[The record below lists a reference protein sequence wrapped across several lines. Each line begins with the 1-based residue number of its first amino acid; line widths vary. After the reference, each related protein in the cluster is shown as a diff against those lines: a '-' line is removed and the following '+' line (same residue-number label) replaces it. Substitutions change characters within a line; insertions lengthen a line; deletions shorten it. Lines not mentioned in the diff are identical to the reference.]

1 MAHIPASE
9 KLSPP
14 SKPAGNQFFARKS
27 IDKLIAASEEPE
39 HRLKKSLGP
48 WSLTALGIGA
58 IIGSGIFVL
67 TGTAAAG
74 EQFTVPSL
82 LHAQVLDLV
91 VNLIRHHSLSG
102 VLMHGRP
109 PAGPAIAISF
119 LLVAVACS
127 FAGLC
132 YAELASMIP
141 IAGSAYTY
149 SYATLGEIFAWVI
162 GWDLILEYAVSNVA
176 VAVGFSGY
184 LKAQLSTFGLNLPD
198 KWSTPVWASG
208 RWSGAYFNVPGFLV
222 VFVLT
227 VLLIRGVRE
236 SAKAN
241 NVMVAIKIGAIMV
254 FLVVG
259 GLLMKPTNLHPFA
272 PSGFA
277 GVVTGG
283 AIIFFTYIGF
293 DSVSTAAEE
302 AKVPQKD
309 IPFGIIASLIVCT
322 VLYVAVALVL
332 LGMMKYTTF
341 ISGPAADAPVAYS
354 LRTLGASPVFQTII
368 IVGALMGMLSSLL
381 VFQYGQTRIWFAMSR
396 DGLLPKLFSAVH
408 PRFQTPHWSTWIAGF
423 AVGIPAG
430 LVDIGD
436 AADLS
441 NIGTLFAFVLVSL
454 GVVFLRRTQ
463 PDRPRA
469 FRVPFVPWFPLIS
482 VFMCA
487 GLMTGLTVITWIRF
501 VVWLEVGLVLYL
513 IYGLSHSEFG
523 GTAKV
528 GGWLGLFC
536 AQLVILIPNGF
547 LIGAAHLLISGWQRA
562 MLLPV
567 LVMGLWAMYAAYV
580 GIGLLQSRTGALSQ
594 VNHFLILSAILGAI
608 FIVFGNRRYSSI
620 ELIVTLCWYM
630 YFLRSK
636 RVALLYGRNIG

>member
-1 MAHIPASE
+1 ME
-9 KLSPP
+9 KLSSPQRA
-14 SKPAGNQFFARKS
+14 AGNQLFARKS

-74 EQFTVPSL
+74 EQFTVPSI
-82 LHAQVLDLV
+82 LHAQVLDLA
-91 VNLIRHHSLSG
+91 VNLFRHGSIHG

-149 SYATLGEIFAWVI
+149 SYATLGEIFAWII

-184 LKAQLSTFGLNLPD
+184 LKAQLVTFGINLPD
-198 KWSTPVWASG
+198 KWSTPVWAAG
-208 RWSGAYFNVPGFLV
+208 QWSGAYFNVPGFLV

-236 SAKAN
+236 SAEAN
-241 NVMVAIKIGAIMV
+241 NVMVAIKIGAILI

-322 VLYVAVALVL
+322 VLYIAVALVL

-354 LRTLGASPVFQTII
+354 LKTLGASPVFQTII

-408 PRFQTPHWSTWIAGF
+408 PKFQTPHWSTWIAGF

-454 GVVFLRRTQ
+454 GVIFLRRTQ
-463 PDRPRA
+463 PHRPRG
-469 FRVPFVPWFPLIS
+469 FRVPLVPWFPLIS
-482 VFMCA
+482 VIMCA

-501 VVWLEVGLVLYL
+501 VLWLGIGLVIYFLY
-513 IYGLSHSEFG
+513 SRRHSEF
-523 GTAKV
+523 
-528 GGWLGLFC
+528 
-536 AQLVILIPNGF
+536 
-547 LIGAAHLLISGWQRA
+547 AAPA
-562 MLLPV
+562 F
-567 LVMGLWAMYAAYV
+567 
-580 GIGLLQSRTGALSQ
+580 QSHSDG
-594 VNHFLILSAILGAI
+594 
-608 FIVFGNRRYSSI
+608 RR
-620 ELIVTLCWYM
+620 
-630 YFLRSK
+630 
-636 RVALLYGRNIG
+636 